1 MKNIMKYFLWI
12 SATLIISSCD
22 DFLTEDPPT
31 LTADADLT
39 SEDAAQAFIN
49 SAYANLD
56 VLVQSSGE
64 WGGNTIEL
72 LEYPTGKVDG
82 QAQARDDEFNNLRY
96 NAESV
101 YTFDW
106 WSGLYQGIKATNLAI
121 PKVLEGFPSLSEEK
135 RTNLVAEARTLRA
148 FYYFY
153 LVRIFGDVPKI
164 TAVAENIDEI
174 RTSRSSVKEIYDEI
188 IIPDLLAA
196 EESNIPWSD
205 QTGHVSMGFIKSLLA
220 DVFLTY
226 AGYPVRG
233 GDQYYAES
241 AKRSKEVIA
250 SGTFELFPEYED
262 MINPA
267 NKNKGEFIF
276 QIQFDKENRNNPL
289 TPLTL
294 PTLRDVSPAYI
305 AEFGSLVP
313 RLEFIQSYPTG
324 DKRVEE
330 KQFFHTEIA
339 GNPLNG
345 PHIYKYYD
353 DQAIMVTARSE
364 LNLTVYRLADVML
377 MHAEAINRAEGGPN
391 VDAIQYVNNIRNRAN
406 LMSIGTMTMEEFE
419 KEVWAQ
425 RYFELCFEAKMWFD
439 MVRTHKVRNDISREW
454 DDFVGH
460 TNVFGATYA
469 EKHLVF
475 PISQREIQNN
485 PLLTQ
490 NPGY

>member
-1 MKNIMKYFLWI
+1 MKNINKYILLVPAI
-12 SATLIISSCD
+12 LIISSCD
-22 DFLTEDPPT
+22 DFLTESPPV

-39 SEDAAQAFIN
+39 SEDAAQAYIN
-49 SAYANLD
+49 SAYANLE

-121 PKVLEGFPSLSEEK
+121 PKVQEGFSSLSEEK

-148 FYYFY
+148 LYYFY

-164 TAVAENIDEI
+164 TEIAGNIDEM
-174 RTSRSSVKEIYDEI
+174 RTPRASVKEIYDDV
-188 IIPDLLAA
+188 IIPDLIAA
-196 EESNIPWSD
+196 EQSNLAWSD
-205 QTGHVSMGFIKSLLA
+205 PSGHVSMGFIKSLLA
-220 DVFLTY
+220 DVYLTY
-226 AGYPVRG
+226 AGYPVRA
-233 GDQYYAES
+233 GDQFYAES
-241 AKRSKEVIA
+241 ARRSQEVIE
-250 SGTFELFPEYED
+250 SGAFILFDEYTD
-262 MINPA
+262 MIDPA
-267 NKNKGEFIF
+267 NENSGEFIF
-276 QIQFDKENRNNPL
+276 QIQFDRDNRNNPL

-305 AEFGSLVP
+305 AEFGSLIP
-313 RLEFIQSYPTG
+313 RIEFIQSFPSG
-324 DKRVEE
+324 DKRAEE
-330 KQFFHTEIA
+330 KQFFHTEID
-339 GNPLNG
+339 GKDLNG
-345 PHIYKYYD
+345 PHIYKYFD
-353 DQAIMVTARSE
+353 EEAIMVTARSE

-377 MHAEAINRAEGGPN
+377 MYAEASNRAEGGPN
-391 VDAIQYVNNIRNRAN
+391 TDAIQYVNNIRERAN
-406 LMSIGTMTMEEFE
+406 LNLIGLMAMEEFE
-419 KEVWAQ
+419 QEVWAQ

-439 MVRTHKVRNDISREW
+439 MVRTRKIRNDITGEW
-454 DDFVGH
+454 EDFTGH
-460 TNVFGATYA
+460 TNVFGATYT

-485 PLLTQ
+485 PQLTQ
-490 NPGY
+490 NSGY